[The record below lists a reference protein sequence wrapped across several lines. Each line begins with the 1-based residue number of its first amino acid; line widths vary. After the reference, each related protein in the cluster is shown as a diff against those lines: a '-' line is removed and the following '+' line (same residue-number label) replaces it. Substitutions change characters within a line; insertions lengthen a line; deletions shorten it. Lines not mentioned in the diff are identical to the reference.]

1 MTNRAVKGA
10 NERRR
15 AASELL
21 LAREMSGFIL
31 GDQQVDVRG
40 WRVYA
45 NDAELVGRV
54 ESLFVDIH
62 TRVVRYLGVA
72 LTDPKS
78 RLPTGTVLVPVGM
91 ATRPLDRRVVLL
103 NGLSATQLALAPR
116 TFARPVTR
124 ADEDAVLAAY
134 GMATSLEI
142 CAADFYA
149 RPAFTEEQLLRA
161 DESCSTVDAST
172 GL

>member
-1 MTNRAVKGA
+1 MTNQVKGA
-10 NERRR
+10 NERRP

-31 GDQQVDVRG
+31 GDHQVDVRG

-62 TRVVRYLGVA
+62 TRAVRYLGVA
-72 LTDPKS
+72 LTDPQSKLS
-78 RLPTGTVLVPVGM
+78 TGTVLVPVGM

-103 NGLSATQLALAPR
+103 NGLSSTQLTLAPR

-134 GMATSLEI
+134 GLATSREI
-142 CAADFYA
+142 RAADFYA
-149 RPAFTEEQLLRA
+149 RPAFTAERLFGGAEP
-161 DESCSTVDAST
+161 AS
-172 GL
+172 GAA